1 MANEG
6 KVEIEKAKGGGKDP
20 GGHLYMDENV
30 VRTIAGLAARRID
43 GIHSV
48 GAPALVKFGDSPTRG
63 VKADVGDREAAIDLD
78 VVIEYGV
85 DLRETAAKL
94 RQMLGE
100 EVNKMAGRQVV
111 EVNINVKDI
120 HLPEEESEKEE
131 DRPRVQ

>member
-6 KVEIEKAKGGGKDP
+6 KVQIEKAKGGGKDP
-20 GGHLYMDENV
+20 GGHLYMGENV
-30 VRTIAGLAARRID
+30 VRTIAGLAARRIE
-43 GIHSV
+43 GIYSV
-48 GAPALVKFGDSPTRG
+48 GMPALMKFGDNPTRG
-63 VKADVGDREAAIDLD
+63 VKADVGDSEAAIDLD

-120 HLPEEESEKEE
+120 HLPEEEGDKDE